1 MSITFEFEARV
12 RTQCGKA
19 EARRMRREQD
29 LIPAVVYG
37 ADKAPQ
43 SISMLHKDIFHALAN
58 GAVFSHILK
67 LKVGDNIERVVIK
80 DVQRHA
86 YKPKILHVDFLR
98 VKMKEKITMNVPFH
112 FEGEE
117 TAPGIKEG
125 GQLTKSMTDIEI
137 RCLPADLPEF
147 VTIDVSNMAL
157 DETKHLSDLQLPSGV
172 ELVQATLNKE
182 HDHPIVSCHL
192 PKVKQEDIEA
202 EQQETGLAEESA
214 AQAKAE
220 TEASHNNQPQEHAEN
235 KEDKK

>member
-1 MSITFEFEARV
+1 MSVTFEFEARM

-29 LIPAVVYG
+29 LIPAIVYG

-43 SISMLHKDIFHALAN
+43 SISMLHKDIFHALEN
-58 GAVFSHILK
+58 EAVFSHILK
-67 LKVGDNIERVVIK
+67 LKLGDNIERVVIK

-98 VKMKEKITMNVPFH
+98 VKMKEKITMNIPFH
-112 FEGEE
+112 FEGEKE
-117 TAPGIKEG
+117 APGIKEG
-125 GQLTKSMTDIEI
+125 GQLTKSMADIEI

-147 VTIDVSNMAL
+147 ITIDVSKMVL
-157 DETKHLSDLQLPSGV
+157 DQTQHLSDLQLPSGV
-172 ELVQATLNKE
+172 ELVQVTLDEE

-192 PKVKQEDIEA
+192 PKVMQEDIEA
-202 EQQETGLAEESA
+202 EQQETERAEESA
-214 AQAKAE
+214 TQAAN
-220 TEASHNNQPQEHAEN
+220 NNQPQEQVES